1 MAKFVY
7 KMQSLLNVKSKL
19 EEQAKNEYSA
29 AQARLR
35 EEQDR
40 LRILYERLE
49 GYLEEG
55 RQLRSKALNVVD
67 LRSNTEAQER
77 IKEFIEIQKL
87 EVRKAEEIVEE
98 ARIKLVEAQKERK
111 TQEKLRERAFDEF
124 LLEIK
129 KEENKE
135 VDELVSYKYSQKKS

>member
-40 LRILYERLE
+40 LNILYERLD
-49 GYLEEG
+49 GYIEEG
-55 RQLRSKALNVVD
+55 RQLRSKALSVVD
-67 LRSNTEAQER
+67 LRSNTEARER
-77 IKEFIEIQKL
+77 IKEFIELQKI
-87 EVRKAEEIVEE
+87 EVQKAEEIVEE

-135 VDELVSYKYSQKKS
+135 VDELVSYKYSQK

>member
-49 GYLEEG
+49 GYIEEG
-55 RQLRSKALNVVD
+55 RDLRSKTLNVVD

-77 IKEFIEIQKL
+77 IKEFIEFQKI
-87 EVRKAEEIVEE
+87 EVQKAEEVVEE

-111 TQEKLRERAFDEF
+111 TQEKLREHAFDEF

-135 VDELVSYKYSQKKS
+135 VDELVSYKYSQKRS

>member
-49 GYLEEG
+49 GYIEEG
-55 RQLRSKALNVVD
+55 RELRSKTLNVID
-67 LRSNTEAQER
+67 LRSNTEARER
-77 IKEFIEIQKL
+77 IKDFIELQKL
-87 EVRKAEEIVEE
+87 EVKKAEDVVEE

-135 VDELVSYKYSQKKS
+135 VDELVSYKYSQKRS

>member
-49 GYLEEG
+49 GYIEEG
-55 RQLRSKALNVVD
+55 RELRSKTLNVID

-77 IKEFIEIQKL
+77 IKDFIELQKI
-87 EVRKAEEIVEE
+87 EVKKAEDVVEE

-111 TQEKLRERAFDEF
+111 TQEKLREHAFDEF

-135 VDELVSYKYSQKKS
+135 VDELVSYKYSQKRS

>member
-7 KMQSLLNVKSKL
+7 KMQSLLNVKNKL
-19 EEQAKNEYSA
+19 EDQAKNEYSA

-49 GYLEEG
+49 GYIEEG
-55 RQLRSKALNVVD
+55 RDLRSKTLNVVD

-77 IKEFIEIQKL
+77 IKEFIEFQKI
-87 EVRKAEEIVEE
+87 EVQKAEEVVEE

-111 TQEKLRERAFDEF
+111 TQEKLREHAFDEF

-135 VDELVSYKYSQKKS
+135 VDELVSYKYSQKRS

>member
-19 EEQAKNEYSA
+19 EDQAKNEYSA

-49 GYLEEG
+49 GYIEEG
-55 RQLRSKALNVVD
+55 RKLRSKTLNVID

-77 IKEFIEIQKL
+77 IKDFIELQKI
-87 EVRKAEEIVEE
+87 EVKKAEDVVEE

-135 VDELVSYKYSQKKS
+135 VDELVSYKYSQKRS

>member
-29 AQARLR
+29 VQARLQ

-87 EVRKAEEIVEE
+87 EVRKAEEVVEE

>member
-29 AQARLR
+29 TQARLR

-49 GYLEEG
+49 GYIEEG
-55 RQLRSKALNVVD
+55 RELRSKTLNVID
-67 LRSNTEAQER
+67 LRSNTEARER
-77 IKEFIEIQKL
+77 IKEFIELQKI
-87 EVRKAEEIVEE
+87 EVRKAEDVVED

-135 VDELVSYKYSQKKS
+135 VDELVSYKYSQKRS

>member
-19 EEQAKNEYSA
+19 EDQAKNEYSA

-49 GYLEEG
+49 GYIEEG
-55 RQLRSKALNVVD
+55 RDLRSKTLNVID

-77 IKEFIEIQKL
+77 IKDFIELQKI
-87 EVRKAEEIVEE
+87 EVKKAEDVVEE

-135 VDELVSYKYSQKKS
+135 VDELVSYKYSQKRS

>member
-87 EVRKAEEIVEE
+87 EVRKAEEVVEE

>member
-19 EEQAKNEYSA
+19 EDQAKNEYSA

-49 GYLEEG
+49 GYIEEG
-55 RQLRSKALNVVD
+55 RELRSKTLNVID

-77 IKEFIEIQKL
+77 IKDFIELQKI
-87 EVRKAEEIVEE
+87 EVKKAEDVVEE

-135 VDELVSYKYSQKKS
+135 VDELVSYKYSQKRS

>member
-19 EEQAKNEYSA
+19 EDQAKNEYSA

-49 GYLEEG
+49 GYIEEG
-55 RQLRSKALNVVD
+55 RELRSKTLNVID
-67 LRSNTEAQER
+67 LRSNTEARER
-77 IKEFIEIQKL
+77 IKDFIELQKL
-87 EVRKAEEIVEE
+87 
-98 ARIKLVEAQKERK
+98 
-111 TQEKLRERAFDEF
+111 
-124 LLEIK
+124 
-129 KEENKE
+129 
-135 VDELVSYKYSQKKS
+135 